1 MVRNWK
7 AYSKEKWIDLLR
19 GEDWTKAQNSVQD
32 ISNYLETMIL
42 KNLQTLAPLEEQ
54 LLKNNSYLIPPHLIK
69 IRKKRKN
76 LFKNA
81 QRRKLAEDLKRCRK
95 MDKQIKKMDYQN
107 QRNKIRQKIRKG
119 DSATLWEAVNIAKG
133 NPSSGI
139 SETIVTQ
146 SGQTFSGE
154 ERPQAFADYF
164 QEKVKNI
171 ANETLIPENPDHG
184 ADRVAVGNEFFF

>member
-42 KNLQTLAPLEEQ
+42 KNLQTLAPLKEQ
-54 LLKNNSYLIPPHLIK
+54 LLKYNSYLIPPHLIK
-69 IRKKRKN
+69 IRKKWKN

-119 DSATLWEAVNIAKG
+119 DSATLWEAVNIA
-133 NPSSGI
+133 
-139 SETIVTQ
+139 
-146 SGQTFSGE
+146 
-154 ERPQAFADYF
+154 
-164 QEKVKNI
+164 
-171 ANETLIPENPDHG
+171 
-184 ADRVAVGNEFFF
+184 